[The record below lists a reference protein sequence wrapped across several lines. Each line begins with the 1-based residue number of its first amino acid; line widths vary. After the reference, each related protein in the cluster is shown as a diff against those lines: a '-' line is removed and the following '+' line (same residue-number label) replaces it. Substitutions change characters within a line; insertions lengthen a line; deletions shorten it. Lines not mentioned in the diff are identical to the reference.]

1 MKNIIII
8 ILGTIFFLSCKKKD
22 NTKPDTNPIQP
33 TTTGASSTGNGVMGN
48 LQSGYNL
55 LDMGNGLYSYDSSVV
70 ASFYSTPSG
79 SSLPTNIYVGNI
91 SVNNKTLQFNA
102 GQNYYI
108 DTTKNINM
116 NQLVWNVAGSGTVTA
131 FSHTH
136 TAVYP
141 KYTNSNISSLDT
153 CLKANGFT
161 INVSGIT
168 NTNANTTISVF
179 QGGNSINK
187 YISGSIGS
195 VTFSPTD
202 LSAFSINSSLSIYLF
217 LINTNTVS
225 IGSVSYG
232 FTDTYTYYKFS
243 YLK

>member
-8 ILGTIFFLSCKKKD
+8 ILTISIFLSCKKKD
-22 NTKPDTNPIQP
+22 NTTPTNNPSQP
-33 TTTGASSTGNGVMGN
+33 TTTGASTTGIGVMGN
-48 LQSGYNL
+48 LQSGYNT

-70 ASFYSTPSG
+70 ASFYSAPS
-79 SSLPTNIYVGNI
+79 SPSLPTNIYVGNV
-91 SVNNKTLQFNA
+91 SVNNKILQFNT
-102 GQNYYI
+102 GQGYYI

-141 KYTNSNISSLDT
+141 KYTSSNISSLDT

-161 INVSGIT
+161 VNVSGIT

-179 QGGNSINK
+179 QGSNSINK
-187 YISGSIGS
+187 YITGSSGS
-195 VTFSPTD
+195 VTFSSAD
-202 LSAFSINSSLSIYLF
+202 LSAFSTNSFLSIYVF
-217 LINTNTVS
+217 LINTSTVS
-225 IGSVSYG
+225 IGSVSYD
-232 FTDTYTYYKFS
+232 FTDTYAYYKFS